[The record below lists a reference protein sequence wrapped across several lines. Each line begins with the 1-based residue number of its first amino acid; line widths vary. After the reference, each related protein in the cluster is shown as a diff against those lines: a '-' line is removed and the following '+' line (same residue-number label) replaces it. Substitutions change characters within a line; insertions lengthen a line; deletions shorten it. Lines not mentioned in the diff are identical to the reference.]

1 MTKCTDTMEMNVFI
15 KIMSSDIIKFPT
27 MSVNTRKVHRLESGP
42 RADQEF
48 ET

>member
-1 MTKCTDTMEMNVFI
+1 MYRYDGNESNVFI
-15 KIMSSDIIKFPT
+15 KIMSSDIKFPT